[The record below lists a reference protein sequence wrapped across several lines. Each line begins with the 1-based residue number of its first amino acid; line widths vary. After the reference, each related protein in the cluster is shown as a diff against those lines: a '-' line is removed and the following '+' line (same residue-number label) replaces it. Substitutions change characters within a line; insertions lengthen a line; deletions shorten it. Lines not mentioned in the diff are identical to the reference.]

1 MEHPARSL
9 HNLREMLLRLALELN
24 SSCHFRQSRKSQ
36 RFAVA
41 PSLSDCSFW
50 LLLEVLLFSTAE
62 LCFQRLSHRD
72 RDVGLDAKNVLEF
85 AVVTLGPEMLIGRRA
100 NELHIDVHLIGGLL
114 HAALDNVCNPKL
126 TSDTGKLPGRAAY
139 CCVEVREMT
148 LSAPIFASRKAQMP
162 GRPGR

>member
-62 LCFQRLSHRD
+62 LCFRDCRLDTRFGVDDSSGRSTLA
-72 RDVGLDAKNVLEF
+72 GCSQNVS
-85 AVVTLGPEMLIGRRA
+85 IGRWSLCQR
-100 NELHIDVHLIGGLL
+100 
-114 HAALDNVCNPKL
+114 
-126 TSDTGKLPGRAAY
+126 
-139 CCVEVREMT
+139 
-148 LSAPIFASRKAQMP
+148 
-162 GRPGR
+162 